1 MYIIGQEEIDAVAR
15 IVNAKTL
22 FRYGIGHEC
31 ERFEGRYAEYLGAKH
46 FSLAASGSYALT
58 AAMIGLGIG
67 PGDEVL
73 VPAHTYMAS
82 ATSVLAAG
90 AIPVI
95 VDVNESITID
105 PTAIDAAIGPRTRA
119 IMAVHMWGTACD
131 MDAIMQIARRRK
143 VLVIEDACQ
152 GVGGGYKG
160 RKFGSIGDIGA
171 FSFNFYKN
179 MTAGEGGGVVT
190 NNDAVVQR
198 VKCAIDP
205 CHAFWTGRKEDA
217 KPFAGNGAR
226 ATEFM
231 GAILNVQLDRIDGI
245 ITAMRS
251 ERDTI
256 LEATKDLTSVGL
268 HQAPLHSREFDC
280 GANVFLTLPNA
291 DAANVFTATYPS
303 VIAGKTG
310 RHTYTEWDQVLMGAG
325 AAHPLMNPYTMPA
338 NAECRRTYSRDMCAR
353 SLEILNRT
361 VLVPTHPL
369 HTAKEVEN
377 IIHNIKA
384 ATLVALG
391 RLKKEEVD
399 VREAEAVDATKYD
412 LKELAW

>member
-1 MYIIGQEEIDAVAR
+1 MYIIGQEEIDAMAR
-15 IVNAKTL
+15 VVTSKAL
-22 FRYGIGHEC
+22 FRYGVGHEC
-31 ERFEGRYAEYLGAKH
+31 ERFEQRYAAYLGAKH

-105 PTAIDAAIGPRTRA
+105 PAAIEAAIGPRTRA
-119 IMAVHMWGTACD
+119 VIAVHMWGTTCD
-131 MDAIMQIARRRK
+131 MDAIMEIARRRK
-143 VLVIEDACQ
+143 LLVIEDACQ
-152 GVGGGYKG
+152 AVGGSYKG
-160 RKFGSIGDIGA
+160 RKLGTIGDIGA
-171 FSFNFYKN
+171 YSFNFYKN

-190 NNDAVVQR
+190 NDDAVAKR
-198 VKCAIDP
+198 VNCAIDP
-205 CHAFWTGRKEDA
+205 CHAFWTGRDEDS

-226 ATEFM
+226 ASEFM
-231 GAILNVQLDRIDGI
+231 GAVLNVQLDRIDGVI
-245 ITAMRS
+245 DAMRR

-256 LEATKDLTSVGL
+256 LAGIRDLESLGL
-268 HQAPLHSREFDC
+268 RAAPLNSREFDC
-280 GANVFLTLPNA
+280 GTNVFLTLPSAATA
-291 DAANVFTATYPS
+291 DVFVKTFPS

-310 RHTYTEWDQVLMGAG
+310 RHTYTEWDQVLMGMG
-325 AAHPLMNPYTMPA
+325 AAHPLMNPYNMPA
-338 NAECRRTYSRDMCAR
+338 NAECRKTYSKDMCAR

-369 HTAKEVEN
+369 HTKQEIED

-384 ATLVALG
+384 ATHVALG
-391 RLKKEEVD
+391 HVKSEEVD
-399 VREAEAVDATKYD
+399 VRRAGAVDATKYD
-412 LKELAW
+412 LKVVSW

>member
-1 MYIIGQEEIDAVAR
+1 MYIIGQEEIDAMAR
-15 IVNAKTL
+15 VVTSKAL
-22 FRYGIGHEC
+22 FRYGVGHEC
-31 ERFEGRYAEYLGAKH
+31 ERFEQRYAAYLGARH

-105 PTAIDAAIGPRTRA
+105 PAAIEAAIGPRTRA
-119 IMAVHMWGTACD
+119 VIAVHMWGTTCD
-131 MDAIMQIARRRK
+131 MDAIMGIARRRK
-143 VLVIEDACQ
+143 LFVIEDTCQ
-152 GVGGGYKG
+152 GVGGSYKG
-160 RKFGSIGDIGA
+160 RKLGTIGDIGA
-171 FSFNFYKN
+171 YSFNFYKN

-190 NNDAVVQR
+190 NDDTVAKR
-198 VKCAIDP
+198 VNCAIDP
-205 CHAFWTGRKEDA
+205 CHAFWTGRDEDS

-226 ATEFM
+226 ASEFM
-231 GAILNVQLDRIDGI
+231 GAVLNVQLDRIDGI
-245 ITAMRS
+245 IEAMRR

-256 LEATKDLTSVGL
+256 LAGIRELESLGL
-268 HQAPLHSREFDC
+268 RAAPLNSREFDC
-280 GANVFLTLPNA
+280 GANVFLTLPSATTA
-291 DAANVFTATYPS
+291 DLFVKTFPS

-325 AAHPLMNPYTMPA
+325 AAHPLMNPYNMPA
-338 NAECRRTYSRDMCAR
+338 NAECRRTYSKDMCAR

-361 VLVPTHPL
+361 ILVPTHPL
-369 HTAKEVEN
+369 HTKGEIEDIV
-377 IIHNIKA
+377 HNIKA
-384 ATLVALG
+384 ATRVALG
-391 RLKKEEVD
+391 QVKSEEVD
-399 VREAEAVDATKYD
+399 VRRAGEVDATKYD
-412 LKELAW
+412 LKVVSW

>member
-1 MYIIGQEEIDAVAR
+1 MYIIGQEEIDAMAR
-15 IVNAKTL
+15 VVTSKAL
-22 FRYGIGHEC
+22 FRYGVGHEC
-31 ERFEGRYAEYLGAKH
+31 ERFEQRYAAYLGAKH

-105 PTAIDAAIGPRTRA
+105 PAAIEATIGPRTRA
-119 IMAVHMWGTACD
+119 VIAVHMWGTTCD
-131 MDAIMQIARRRK
+131 MDAIMEIARRRK
-143 VLVIEDACQ
+143 LLVIEDACQ
-152 GVGGGYKG
+152 AVGGSYKG
-160 RKFGSIGDIGA
+160 RKLGTIGDIGA
-171 FSFNFYKN
+171 YSFNFYKN

-190 NNDAVVQR
+190 NDDAVAKR
-198 VKCAIDP
+198 VNCAIDP
-205 CHAFWTGRKEDA
+205 CHAFWTGRDEDS

-226 ATEFM
+226 ASEFM
-231 GAILNVQLDRIDGI
+231 GAVLNVQLDRIDGVI
-245 ITAMRS
+245 DAMRR

-256 LEATKDLTSVGL
+256 LAGIRDLESLGL
-268 HQAPLHSREFDC
+268 RAAPLNSREFDC
-280 GANVFLTLPNA
+280 GTNVFLTLPSAATA
-291 DAANVFTATYPS
+291 DVFVKTFPS

-310 RHTYTEWDQVLMGAG
+310 RHTYTEWDQVLMGMG
-325 AAHPLMNPYTMPA
+325 AAHPLMNPYNMPA
-338 NAECRRTYSRDMCAR
+338 NAECRKTYSKDMCAR

-369 HTAKEVEN
+369 HTKQEIED

-384 ATLVALG
+384 ATHVALG
-391 RLKKEEVD
+391 HVKSEEVD
-399 VREAEAVDATKYD
+399 VRRAGAVDATKYD
-412 LKELAW
+412 LKVVSW

>member
-1 MYIIGQEEIDAVAR
+1 MYIIGQEEIDAMAR
-15 IVNAKTL
+15 VVTSKAL
-22 FRYGIGHEC
+22 FRYGVGHEC
-31 ERFEGRYAEYLGAKH
+31 ERFEQRYAAYLGARH

-105 PTAIDAAIGPRTRA
+105 PAAIEAAVGPRTRA
-119 IMAVHMWGTACD
+119 VIAVHMWGTTCD
-131 MDAIMQIARRRK
+131 MDAIMEIARRRK
-143 VLVIEDACQ
+143 LFVIEDTCQ
-152 GVGGGYKG
+152 GVGGSYKG
-160 RKFGSIGDIGA
+160 RKLGTIGDIGA
-171 FSFNFYKN
+171 YSFNFYKN

-190 NNDAVVQR
+190 NDDAVAKR
-198 VKCAIDP
+198 VNCAIDP
-205 CHAFWTGRKEDA
+205 CHAFWTGRDEDS

-226 ATEFM
+226 ASEFM
-231 GAILNVQLDRIDGI
+231 GAVLNVQLDRIDGI
-245 ITAMRS
+245 IEAMRR

-256 LEATKDLTSVGL
+256 LGGIRELQSLGL
-268 HQAPLHSREFDC
+268 RAAPLNRREFDC
-280 GANVFLTLPNA
+280 GTNVFLPLPSAATA
-291 DAANVFTATYPS
+291 DVFVKTFPS

-325 AAHPLMNPYTMPA
+325 AAHPLMNPYNMPA
-338 NAECRRTYSRDMCAR
+338 NAECRRSYSKDMCAR

-361 VLVPTHPL
+361 ILVPTHPL
-369 HTAKEVEN
+369 HSKGEIED

-384 ATLVALG
+384 ATRVALG
-391 RLKKEEVD
+391 QVKSEEVD
-399 VREAEAVDATKYD
+399 VRRAGEVDATKYD
-412 LKELAW
+412 LKVVSW

>member
-1 MYIIGQEEIDAVAR
+1 MYIIGQEEIDAMAR
-15 IVNAKTL
+15 VVTSKGL
-22 FRYGIGHEC
+22 FRYGVGHEC
-31 ERFEGRYAEYLGAKH
+31 ERFEQRYAAYLGATH

-105 PTAIDAAIGPRTRA
+105 PAAIEAAIGPRTRA
-119 IMAVHMWGTACD
+119 VIAVHMWGTTCD
-131 MDAIMQIARRRK
+131 MDAIMEIARRRK
-143 VLVIEDACQ
+143 LLVIEDACQ
-152 GVGGGYKG
+152 AVGGSYKG
-160 RKFGSIGDIGA
+160 RKLGTIGDIGA
-171 FSFNFYKN
+171 YSFNFYKN

-190 NNDAVVQR
+190 NDDAVAKR
-198 VKCAIDP
+198 VNCAIDP
-205 CHAFWTGRKEDA
+205 CHAFWTGRDEDS

-226 ATEFM
+226 ASEFM
-231 GAILNVQLDRIDGI
+231 GAVLNVQLDRIDGVI
-245 ITAMRS
+245 DAMRR

-256 LEATKDLTSVGL
+256 LAGIRDLESLGL
-268 HQAPLHSREFDC
+268 RAAPLNSREFDC
-280 GANVFLTLPNA
+280 GTNVFLTLPS
-291 DAANVFTATYPS
+291 AATAVVFVKTFPS

-310 RHTYTEWDQVLMGAG
+310 RHTYTEWDQVLMGMG
-325 AAHPLMNPYTMPA
+325 AAHPLMNPYNMPA
-338 NAECRRTYSRDMCAR
+338 NAECRKTYSNDMCAR

-369 HTAKEVEN
+369 HTKGEIED

-384 ATLVALG
+384 ATRVALG
-391 RLKKEEVD
+391 HVKSEEVD
-399 VREAEAVDATKYD
+399 VRRAGAVDATKYD
-412 LKELAW
+412 LKVVSW

>member
-1 MYIIGQEEIDAVAR
+1 MYIIGQEEIDAMAR
-15 IVNAKTL
+15 VVTSKAL
-22 FRYGIGHEC
+22 FRYGVGHEC
-31 ERFEGRYAEYLGAKH
+31 ERFEQRYAAYLGARH

-105 PTAIDAAIGPRTRA
+105 PAALEAAVGPRTRA
-119 IMAVHMWGTACD
+119 VIAVHMWGTTCD
-131 MDAIMQIARRRK
+131 MDRIMEIARRRK
-143 VLVIEDACQ
+143 LFVIEDSCQ
-152 GVGGGYKG
+152 GVGGSYKG
-160 RKFGSIGDIGA
+160 RKLGTIGDIGA
-171 FSFNFYKN
+171 YSFNFYKN

-190 NNDAVVQR
+190 NDDAVAKR
-198 VKCAIDP
+198 VNCAIDP
-205 CHAFWTGRKEDA
+205 CHAFWTGRDEDS

-226 ATEFM
+226 ASEFM
-231 GAILNVQLDRIDGI
+231 GAVLNVQLDRIDGI
-245 ITAMRS
+245 IEAMRR

-256 LEATKDLTSVGL
+256 LAGIRDLESLGL
-268 HQAPLHSREFDC
+268 RAAPLNSREFDC
-280 GANVFLTLPNA
+280 GTNVFLTLPSAATA
-291 DAANVFTATYPS
+291 DVFVKTFPS

-310 RHTYTEWDQVLMGAG
+310 RHTYTEWDQVLMGMG
-325 AAHPLMNPYTMPA
+325 AAHPLMNPYNMPA
-338 NAECRRTYSRDMCAR
+338 NAECRKTYSKDMCAR

-369 HTAKEVEN
+369 HTKEEIED

-384 ATLVALG
+384 ATHVALG
-391 RLKKEEVD
+391 QVKSEEVD
-399 VREAEAVDATKYD
+399 VRRAGAVDATKYD
-412 LKELAW
+412 LKVVSW